1 MMNRRTFLCK
11 FTLGSLAAPLAVEG
25 QQRGKVVR
33 IGWLGQASPGP
44 EVLRIVDGF
53 KQGLSELGYVERQN
67 FILEYR
73 WAHGKVERLPDLA
86 AELPDEVSC
95 WRFYW

>member
-1 MMNRRTFLCK
+1 MDRRAFIAMIGSI
-11 FTLGSLAAPLAVEG
+11 LGVPLAGEA
-25 QQRGKVVR
+25 QQTGKVVR

-53 KQGLSELGYVERQN
+53 KQGLGELGYVERQN

-86 AELPDEVSC
+86 AELPDEVSS